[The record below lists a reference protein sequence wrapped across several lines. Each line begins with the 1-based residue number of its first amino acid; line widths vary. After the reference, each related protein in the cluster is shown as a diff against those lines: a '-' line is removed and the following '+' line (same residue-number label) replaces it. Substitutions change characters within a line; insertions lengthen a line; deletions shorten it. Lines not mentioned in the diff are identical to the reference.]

1 MVSEINSATS
11 NNAAAVAA
19 LEARVLKSDAQPTLS
34 APAVPSSKEGIDLTK
49 LASQLRELTQSVAD
63 QPVVD
68 KQLVEGFQKAVN
80 DGTYRVDPPAIADKL
95 ASFEALL
102 TTGPSQR

>member
-34 APAVPSSKEGIDLTK
+34 APAVPSSKEGIDLTN

-80 DGTYRVDPPAIADKL
+80 DGSYRIDPPAIADKL
-95 ASFEALL
+95 AGFEALL

>member
-1 MVSEINSATS
+1 
-11 NNAAAVAA
+11 
-19 LEARVLKSDAQPTLS
+19 
-34 APAVPSSKEGIDLTK
+34 
-49 LASQLRELTQSVAD
+49 VAD

-80 DGTYRVDPPAIADKL
+80 DGSYRIDPPAIADKL
-95 ASFEALL
+95 AGFEALL

>member
-11 NNAAAVAA
+11 SNAAAVAA
-19 LEARVLKSDAQPTLS
+19 LESRVLKTNAQQAVTT
-34 APAVPSSKEGIDLTK
+34 PAIPSSKEGIDLTN
-49 LASQLRELTQSVAD
+49 LASRLRDLTQSVAD
-63 QPVVD
+63 QPIVD
-68 KQLVEGFQKAVN
+68 KQLVTEFQKAVN